1 LICEQSISIYI
12 TLIDNRSVDALPSID
27 NLRCFEA
34 AARTG
39 NFRAA
44 AKLVALTPAAFGQR
58 VKQLEDQLGAPLF
71 SRTTRSVRLTAQGQ
85 ALLPQA
91 RKILVE
97 AGECVRI
104 VRGEFG
110 TPLSLTIGTRFELGL
125 SWLLPLLPALEAA
138 LPRLRANLYFGS
150 GPDLLARLRAG
161 ELDCAVTSARLPDP
175 SFEGEV
181 LHEER
186 YAFVGAAELLEQR
199 PFRRRRDAARHT
211 LLDVDAELPLYRY
224 LRDAPSL
231 RGPMRFA
238 AQRYLGLGEAI
249 RQRAVLGEGVAVLPE
264 YMVESDLRAGSLVQ
278 LLRTTELLRDH
289 FRLVFRSADLRR
301 ERFFELAEALRQ
313 FPIHE

>member
-1 LICEQSISIYI
+1 MTS
-12 TLIDNRSVDALPSID
+12 LPSIE

-58 VKQLEDQLGAPLF
+58 IKQLEDQLGATLF
-71 SRTTRSVRLTAQGQ
+71 VRTTRSIRLTPGGE
-85 ALLPQA
+85 ALLPHA

-97 AGECVRI
+97 TGECSRI
-104 VRGEFG
+104 VRGEIA

-125 SWLLPLLPALEAA
+125 SWLLPSLPALERA
-138 LPRLRANLYFGS
+138 LPQLRANLYFGS
-150 GPDLLARLRAG
+150 GPDLLAKLRAG

-186 YAFVGAAELLEQR
+186 YVFVGAASLLEEN
-199 PFRRRRDAARHT
+199 PFRRRRDASRHV
-211 LLDVDAELPLYRY
+211 LLDVDAALPLYRY
-224 LRDAPSL
+224 LRDAPGL

-238 AQRYLGLGEAI
+238 DQRYLGLGEAI
-249 RQRAVLGEGVAVLPE
+249 RRRALLGDGVAVLPE
-264 YMVESDLRAGSLVQ
+264 YMVERDLQEGTLVQ

-289 FRLVFRSADLRR
+289 FRLVFRSEDLRR
-301 ERFFELAEALRQ
+301 ERFFELAEALRGL
-313 FPIHE
+313 PIQA